1 MNEHTNVFACAP
13 IGRDRD
19 QFLRELLRELAAVL
33 EKTVGLEE
41 AEGFISLVGARVGE
55 MMNGEYR
62 AAAGQSP
69 LSLEQVADALVDLK
83 RRIDGGFSVESLD
96 ESGITLVNTACPFG
110 AYVRNRASLCM
121 MTSNV
126 FGSIAANNLG
136 YAKVELQ
143 ETIAMGHEGCKV
155 VVYLKRTPDAFD
167 AEGRE
172 YFKVTK
178 TDE

>member
-83 RRIDGGFSVESLD
+83 RRIGGGFSVESLD

-126 FGSIAANNLG
+126 FGRIAADNLG
-136 YAKVELQ
+136 YANVALEQTL
-143 ETIAMGHEGCKV
+143 ARGDPGCRV
-155 VVYLKRTPDAFD
+155 VIRFD
-167 AEGRE
+167 TTGGGRD
-172 YFKVTK
+172 YFG
-178 TDE
+178 